1 MEDYFLLQW
10 MVAVSMRLP
19 RGPRWDH
26 ARLNWDDHVEQLL
39 HEGKFAREYRM
50 SLPACEELISLLA
63 PTLQH
68 VEWNS
73 RGREPI
79 RVEHIV
85 ALGLR
90 ALGGGRLQD
99 LRHVIGSSL
108 SAAYQAFDDFVNAIN
123 TSPDFDINSPNLT
136 KSGKRSMMDL
146 LQKVVMGSCRDVSVQ
161 LMSTSSGYK
170 LQARVRLAMLSPII
184 PDTTNHMG

>member
-1 MEDYFLLQW
+1 MSDNTSIKEADSEMEDYFLLQW

-19 RGPRWDH
+19 PGPRCDH

-63 PTLQH
+63 PTLQR

-79 RVEHIV
+79 RVKHIV
-85 ALGLR
+85 ALGLH
-90 ALGGGRLQD
+90 ALGGGCLQD
-99 LRHVIGSSL
+99 LRHIIGSSL
-108 SAAYQAFDDFVNAIN
+108 SAAYHAFDDFVDAIN
-123 TSPDFDINSPNLT
+123 RSPDLDINFPQSN
-136 KSGKRSMMDL
+136 KE
-146 LQKVVMGSCRDVSVQ
+146 QW
-161 LMSTSSGYK
+161 
-170 LQARVRLAMLSPII
+170 
-184 PDTTNHMG
+184 